1 MVYAKEKWFAL
12 MWNEVEKKQMVWDD
26 NKRFNPLRAWHGI
39 LRPTA
44 KYTKQPNIQ
53 IWNGTGTVHVGCD
66 VKILHQ
72 LKIWGES
79 SLPFVHFGQ
88 FASADFLLQIF
99 SALIKEF
106 WRNAEGSIGK
116 LIGAHAWAP
125 DVNCSYDWN
134 VYTRK
139 CIVCH
144 DSWCGGVSTA
154 WLASLIIGLFAVDTR
169 TYLSLY
175 LKVIWFWNEM
185 IWWMGH

>member
-39 LRPTA
+39 LRRTA
-44 KYTKQPNIQ
+44 KYTNMKWNWNSPCGVWRQDLTSIENLARKQLF
-53 IWNGTGTVHVGCD
+53 H
-66 VKILHQ
+66 L
-72 LKIWGES
+72 L
-79 SLPFVHFGQ
+79 FVHFGQ

-125 DVNCSYDWN
+125 DVNCSYDWS
-134 VYTRK
+134 VYTRE

-185 IWWMGH
+185 IWWIGH